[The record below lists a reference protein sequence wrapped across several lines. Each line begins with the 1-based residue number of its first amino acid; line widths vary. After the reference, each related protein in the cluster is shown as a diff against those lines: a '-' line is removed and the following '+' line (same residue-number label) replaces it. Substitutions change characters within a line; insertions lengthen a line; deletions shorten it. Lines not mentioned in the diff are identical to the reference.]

1 MYINEH
7 DNKSYKLINEQK
19 SFDHHNICRKQQ
31 NPACLHDENPRES
44 RTKKNIHQH
53 NGYIRETLSQHR
65 PKWRETEA
73 ILLKSGT

>member
-7 DNKSYKLINEQK
+7 DNKSYKLIYEQK

-31 NPACLHDENPRES
+31 NPARLHDENPRES

-53 NGYIRETLSQHR
+53 NGYI
-65 PKWRETEA
+65 
-73 ILLKSGT
+73 